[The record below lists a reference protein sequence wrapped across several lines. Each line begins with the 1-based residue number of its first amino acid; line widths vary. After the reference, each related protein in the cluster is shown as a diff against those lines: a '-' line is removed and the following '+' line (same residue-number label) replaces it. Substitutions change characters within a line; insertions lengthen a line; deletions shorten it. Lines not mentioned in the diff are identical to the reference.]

1 MSPTQRLIPFNPG
14 PPHPHAAPD
23 LPTRLPTPNPAPLPT
38 PAVDLDQAYGAMSAS
53 NYADLARQ
61 QPPARRQLGSTSATE
76 GALLGERDAVML
88 SALHQASLRW

>member
-1 MSPTQRLIPFNPG
+1 M
-14 PPHPHAAPD
+14 
-23 LPTRLPTPNPAPLPT
+23 
-38 PAVDLDQAYGAMSAS
+38 DLDQAYGAMSAS

-61 QPPARRQLGSTSATE
+61 QAPARCQLASTSATE

>member
-1 MSPTQRLIPFNPG
+1 M
-14 PPHPHAAPD
+14 
-23 LPTRLPTPNPAPLPT
+23 
-38 PAVDLDQAYGAMSAS
+38 DLDQAYGAMSAS

>member
-1 MSPTQRLIPFNPG
+1 
-14 PPHPHAAPD
+14 
-23 LPTRLPTPNPAPLPT
+23 
-38 PAVDLDQAYGAMSAS
+38 MSAS